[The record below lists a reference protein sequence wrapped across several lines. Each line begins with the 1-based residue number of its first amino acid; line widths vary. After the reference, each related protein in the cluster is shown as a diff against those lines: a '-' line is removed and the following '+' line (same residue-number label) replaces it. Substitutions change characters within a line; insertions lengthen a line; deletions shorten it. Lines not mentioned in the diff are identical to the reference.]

1 MLRRNTEKAH
11 KYSEDLFDH
20 YFIYDLQG
28 LLREDDQYKCGIES
42 YSVDKEG
49 DIDFGFIENSREDL
63 ARLRFCDLLDIP
75 YYNLVTINSTCM
87 FHLYQ
92 VKLKDGKSV
101 DLISEFK
108 NKMDEVELVNWWR
121 SMQSFTQKKAMYDA
135 KERIET
141 SLLDEILFA
150 NSLAWGINID
160 GFYLDK
166 QEKNIQFIVE
176 KRVNTYKKDKYSVD
190 NYNPNN
196 FFYGT
201 HTRSGDFS
209 SWNILFQISKKLGC
223 PLLLLTFDTNTQ
235 INKMGVTRI
244 MDVSEKDGLSYSANI
259 KLFEGINSEQQTY
272 IKSLIE

>member
-28 LLREDDQYKCGIES
+28 LLREDDQYNCGIES

-75 YYNLVTINSTCM
+75 YYNLVTINSTHM

-92 VKLKDGKSV
+92 IKLKDGMSN
-101 DLISEFK
+101 DLIAEFK
-108 NKMDEVELVNWWR
+108 QKMNEEELVNWWR

-135 KERIET
+135 KKRIET

-160 GFYLDK
+160 GFYLDR
-166 QEKNIQFIVE
+166 QEKYIQFIVE
-176 KRVNTYKKDKYSVD
+176 KRVGTYKDNYSVD
-190 NYNPNN
+190 NYNPNK
-196 FFYGT
+196 FFHGT
-201 HTRSGDFS
+201 NTRTGDFA
-209 SWNILFQISKKLGC
+209 SWNILFQISKKFEC
-223 PLLLLTFDTNTQ
+223 PLLLMTFDTNTQ

-244 MDVSEKDGLSYSANI
+244 MDVSETSGLSYVANI
-259 KLFEGINSEQQTY
+259 KLFEEISKEQHAY
-272 IKSLIE
+272 IKSLLE

>member
-28 LLREDDQYKCGIES
+28 LLREDDQYNCGIES

-75 YYNLVTINSTCM
+75 YYNLVTINSTHM

-92 VKLKDGKSV
+92 IKLKDGMSN
-101 DLISEFK
+101 DLIAEFK
-108 NKMDEVELVNWWR
+108 QKMNEEELVNWWR
-121 SMQSFTQKKAMYDA
+121 SIQSFTQKKAMYDA
-135 KERIET
+135 KKRIET

-160 GFYLDK
+160 GFYLDR
-166 QEKNIQFIVE
+166 QEKYIQFIVE
-176 KRVNTYKKDKYSVD
+176 KRVGTYKDNYSVD
-190 NYNPNN
+190 NYNPNK
-196 FFYGT
+196 FFHGT
-201 HTRSGDFS
+201 NTRTGDFA
-209 SWNILFQISKKLGC
+209 SWNILFQISKKFEC
-223 PLLLLTFDTNTQ
+223 PLLLMTFDTNTQ

-244 MDVSEKDGLSYSANI
+244 MDVSETSGLSYVANI
-259 KLFEGINSEQQTY
+259 KLFEEISKEQHAY
-272 IKSLIE
+272 IKSLLE